1 VTVPDR
7 RLRWPDDLDP
17 KLRKWLTRVQRVQ
30 AHLRSTLSIYATRR
44 DVGGC
49 SLFNQAY
56 KQRAAKAD
64 RTILYDA
71 LTLAMDE
78 FGEVRDEVQAIMDA
92 APPTR
97 ALPGTRD
104 KVAEM
109 ERRALDGRSIF
120 VDGDAKH

>member
-1 VTVPDR
+1 M
-7 RLRWPDDLDP
+7 
-17 KLRKWLTRVQRVQ
+17 Q
-30 AHLRSTLSIYATRR
+30 AHLRSTLAIYATKR

-49 SLFNQAY
+49 SLFNEAY
-56 KQRAAKAD
+56 KTRAAKAD

-71 LTLAMDE
+71 LTLALDE

-92 APPTR
+92 AKPTT
-97 ALPGTRD
+97 ALPGSRA

-120 VDGDAKH
+120 IEGDAEH

>member
-1 VTVPDR
+1 MTVPDR